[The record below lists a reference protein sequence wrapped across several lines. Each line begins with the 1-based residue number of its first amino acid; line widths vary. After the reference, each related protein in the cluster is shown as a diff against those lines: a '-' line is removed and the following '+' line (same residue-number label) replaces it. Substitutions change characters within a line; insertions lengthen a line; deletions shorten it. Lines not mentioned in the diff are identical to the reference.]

1 MTVPGATVVLLVALF
16 TTPSTNDPPVIWLK
30 YTACCVESAL
40 LRKRNA
46 KALLAVEAVLSQ
58 KAKEVP
64 RGAIVIVGRD
74 IEEVADSVRDPDPN
88 AVVPDI
94 IAVSDNDA
102 SYT

>member
-46 KALLAVEAVLSQ
+46 KALLAVDAVLSQ

-64 RGAIVIVGRD
+64 RGAMLTIGRVIND
-74 IEEVADSVRDPDPN
+74 VADNVREPEPN

-94 IAVSDNDA
+94 IADAESDA
-102 SYT
+102 S